1 MSVTGSILSIFMMH
15 LVSFQLPWAGS
26 CTDCVPGNCPV
37 SMGKG
42 VPYLVGS
49 I

>member
-1 MSVTGSILSIFMMH
+1 MSVTGSILSVFMMH
-15 LVSFQLPWAGS
+15 LVSLQVPWAGPS
-26 CTDCVPGNCPV
+26 IDCVPGNRPV
-37 SMGKG
+37 SMGEG